1 MARMKKCPECGH
13 LNSVGELYC
22 DACQSS
28 LSSDDIVE
36 VDEQGEYPQEVKRP
50 SEQSGS
56 QSSALD
62 VEAFL
67 EFPWGPVRIDRQ
79 LNVGRD
85 PEFSPVAGE
94 IQDPHVSRRHAEMWW
109 DGSRLVVRHVGTT
122 NPTFVNDKA
131 LAPGEEAPLGDKD
144 SIGFSH
150 HLTAVVRLKHAR

>member
-50 SEQSGS
+50 SEEVGS
-56 QSSALD
+56 QSNVLG
-62 VEAFL
+62 VEAYL

-94 IQDPHVSRRHAEMWW
+94 IQDPHVSRRHAELRW

-122 NPTFVNDKA
+122 NPTFVNAKS

-144 SIGFSH
+144 AIGFSR
-150 HLTAVVRLKHAR
+150 HLTAVVRLKHAS